1 MHRLAI
7 VLAMMAPTAAMA
19 TETTIALTIA
29 NMTCATCP
37 ITVKKVIKGVVGVK
51 DVRVDFEKKIVVAE
65 FDDELT
71 NSERIAEASR
81 NAGYPA
87 ARKE

>member
-1 MHRLAI
+1 MRRLAI
-7 VLAMMAPTAAMA
+7 VLAMTAPTAAVA
-19 TETTIALTIA
+19 AEKTITLTIA

-37 ITVKKVIKGVVGVK
+37 ITVKKAIKGVTGVK
-51 DVRVDFEKKIVVAE
+51 DVKVDFEKKIAVVV
-65 FDDELT
+65 FDDALA
-71 NSERIAEASR
+71 NSDRIAEASR